1 MISCWYCLQLLFLF
15 CQWMNWAT
23 LFGRAMGPVT
33 LLRIFIAYE
42 LRIEISFIRNSTHY
56 TRPLRI
62 SFVFCTFFVSLC
74 TLACSHFGPVRM
86 RVFGCTKL
94 CCVCAFAQVICCKY
108 AAHRSSAEQVRFA
121 FVGNTRLICND
132 TLISHHVLDLYI
144 ACLHRTYNAR
154 WTNS

>member
-1 MISCWYCLQLLFLF
+1 MSKIRPCHIFCSCLRALSHFCVSSLRMSCALKFLSHT
-15 CQWMNWAT
+15 AI
-23 LFGRAMGPVT
+23 
-33 LLRIFIAYE
+33 RIIRDSCASHSFFI
-42 LRIEISFIRNSTHY
+42 
-56 TRPLRI
+56 
-62 SFVFCTFFVSLC
+62 SLC

-121 FVGNTRLICND
+121 FEGNTRLICND
-132 TLISHHVLDLYI
+132 TLISHHVLDLYT

-154 WTNS
+154 